1 LVVGD
6 IHGCLLELEELVQQ
20 AALDFSFGDAVLAAG
35 DLVAKGPH
43 SRGVVQWL
51 MRGGHFAVL
60 GNHDLAVLKNALLRG
75 RLDHSGQTYQ
85 TNEDIREWNA
95 EEVEKAGGPNSAHYA
110 DTFYARMNGH
120 STVAAP
126 HKEHYKIA
134 GELSDDELHWLAH
147 LPLTIDLS
155 AAFPSSDAA
164 SGFACASSPASSAAS
179 ASSAVSAAAASS
191 VAASSVPTVAP
202 AVCRWTVCHA
212 GMAPGVPVHAQHCH
226 HLTTMRNVLDDDTQ
240 TPVPTP
246 KVGHSWAMETRTP
259 NVFPA
264 AADSAPLKAVAAAA
278 ANSIDSI
285 VAAEPSTHAA
295 APAALPPI
303 LFGHDAARG
312 FQYPRSERL
321 GLDTGACNGRFLTGL
336 LLPSA
341 RLVSVRSH
349 AVYRQPNKPLSR
361 IADAQPPPAE
371 AEHTGGVPLARVP
384 FAPVAHAQAQQSLPE
399 DQTAA
404 PVEVDVGSI
413 GRAQL

>member
-6 IHGCLLELEELVQQ
+6 IHGCLLELKELVLQ
-20 AALDFSFGDAVLAAG
+20 AELDFSLGDAVLAAG

-43 SRGVVQWL
+43 SRDVVQWL

-85 TNEDIREWNA
+85 TNEDIREWNK

-134 GELSDDELHWLAH
+134 GELSDDELHWLAQ

-164 SGFACASSPASSAAS
+164 SGFAHAS
-179 ASSAVSAAAASS
+179 ASSAVSAAAASSS

-226 HLTTMRNVLDDDTQ
+226 HLTTMRNVLDDGTL

-259 NVFPA
+259 TVVPA
-264 AADSAPLKAVAAAA
+264 AADSAPSKAVAA

-285 VAAEPSTHAA
+285 AVAESSTHAA

-341 RLVSVRSH
+341 HLVSVRSR

-384 FAPVAHAQAQQSLPE
+384 FAPVAHAQAQQALPE
-399 DQTAA
+399 EQTAA
-404 PVEVDVGSI
+404 PMDVGSI